1 MTERWRFRVRGTVQ
15 GVGFRPFV
23 HRHAVGLGLAGWV
36 RNDTDGVLI
45 EVEGAREQIEAL
57 RRRLDRPPRLARVGQ
72 VVASPVAREG
82 AVAGFEILDSVDLG
96 PPGVPVGV
104 DTAPC
109 DACVA
114 ELRDPADRRH
124 RYPFGSCTD
133 CGPRYTIVRS
143 VPYDR
148 ANTTMAGFAMCPRC
162 QQEHDDPGDRRF
174 HAQPNAC
181 WTCGP
186 QATWRDPSGDPR
198 RVGDA
203 AVRSAVGALL
213 AAEVVAVKGVGGYHL
228 VADATSD
235 AAVGALR
242 RRKARDHKPFAVMVP
257 DLDAARR
264 LCHLGPA
271 AVEALASHRRPI
283 VLAPRRADAEIAGTV
298 APGLPEL
305 GVMLPYSPLHQLLLD
320 DAGRALVMTSGN
332 VSDEP
337 IAHDDDDAV
346 VRLGPLVD
354 GLLTHDRPIHVRCDD
369 SVARATGPRVQLLR
383 RSRGHV
389 PEPLTLPFD
398 ATGACVLAVGGE
410 LKSTIAV
417 TRGRDVIASGHLG
430 DLEHLATHR
439 SFLQAVEHLPALC
452 GVAPDVVAH
461 DLHPEYL
468 STKWAMELDVALV
481 GVQHHHAHA
490 AACLVDHGRTAPVV
504 ALCFDGLGYG
514 PDGTMWGGEV
524 LVADL
529 GGFERAG
536 HLLPVVMPGG
546 TAAIREPWRMAT
558 SWLTSTVGADA
569 AVEHLHGVDE
579 RAAAVVALS
588 EQGRGPVTTSVG
600 RLFDAVAALLGARS
614 VATYEAQA
622 AIELEAAAR
631 QVPRPEAPTYDGAI
645 AVGPGADDVLVL
657 DPRPLIQ
664 RLLDDLGRGL
674 GLPVLAA
681 GFHEA
686 LGRAAAAAALEVAD
700 RAGLDAVAL
709 TGGVFQNARLTEVTE
724 SALLAAGIEVLV
736 HEQVPANDGG
746 LSIGQAAI
754 AAWTAVPRGGEAMG
768 PAAGGLRR

>member
-1 MTERWRFRVRGTVQ
+1 VVATSPSTERWRFRVRGTVQ

-45 EVEGAREQIEAL
+45 EVEGGPKQIEVL
-57 RRRLDRPPRLARVGQ
+57 RGLLDQPPPLARVEQ
-72 VVASPVAREG
+72 VDASPVAPEG
-82 AVAGFEILDSVDLG
+82 TASGFEIRESVDLG
-96 PPGVPVGV
+96 RAAVPVGV

-109 DACVA
+109 EACVA

-133 CGPRYTIVRS
+133 CGPRYTIVRR

-148 ANTTMAGFAMCPRC
+148 PNTTMAGFVMCPTCR
-162 QQEHDDPGDRRF
+162 QEYDDPGDRRF

-186 QATWRDPSGDPR
+186 QATWRDPSGDAQEA
-198 RVGDA
+198 GDA
-203 AVRSAVGALL
+203 AVRSAVAALL

-228 VADATSD
+228 VTDATSE

-242 RRKARDHKPFAVMVP
+242 ARKARDHKPFAVMVP
-257 DLDAARR
+257 DLDAAHR
-264 LCHLGPA
+264 LCHLDPA
-271 AVEALASHRRPI
+271 TVEALASHRRPI
-283 VLAPRRADAEIAGTV
+283 VLAPRRADAGIAGAV

-320 DAGRALVMTSGN
+320 DVGRPLVMTSGN

-337 IAHDDDDAV
+337 IAHDDEDAV
-346 VRLGPLVD
+346 ARLGSLVD
-354 GLLTHDRPIHVRCDD
+354 GLLTHDRPIHIRCDD
-369 SVARATGPRVQLLR
+369 SVVRAAGPRVQLLR

-389 PEPLTLPFD
+389 PEPLALPFD
-398 ATGACVLAVGGE
+398 AGGTCVLAVGGE

-417 TRGRDVIASGHLG
+417 TRASDVIASGHLG

-439 SFLQAVEHLPALC
+439 SFLQALEHLPALC
-452 GVAPDVVAH
+452 GVVPEVVAH

-468 STKWAMELDVALV
+468 STKVAMELDVDLV

-490 AACLVDHGRTAPVV
+490 ASLLVDHGRTAPVV

-514 PDGTMWGGEV
+514 SDGTMWGGEI

-546 TAAIREPWRMAT
+546 AAAIREPWRMAA
-558 SWLTSTVGADA
+558 SWLTSTAGADA

-588 EQGRGPVTTSVG
+588 EAGGGPVTTSVG
-600 RLFDAVAALLGARS
+600 RLFDAVAALLGGRA

-622 AIELEAAAR
+622 AIELEAVAR
-631 QVPRPEAPTYDGAI
+631 QIPRSEAPTYDGAI
-645 AVGPGADDVLVL
+645 VLDRDPDGVLVM
-657 DPRPLIQ
+657 DPRPLL
-664 RLLDDLGRGL
+664 RLLLDDLDRGL
-674 GLPVLAA
+674 EVPVLAA

-686 LGRAAAAAALEVAD
+686 LGRAAAAAALDVAG
-700 RAGLDAVAL
+700 RAGIDTVGL
-709 TGGVFQNARLTEVTE
+709 TGGVFQNARLTEVAE
-724 SALLAAGIEVLV
+724 SALREAGIEVLV

-754 AAWTAVPRGGEAMG
+754 AAW
-768 PAAGGLRR
+768 AATTEG

>member
-1 MTERWRFRVRGTVQ
+1 MTERWRLRVRGTVQ

-45 EVEGAREQIEAL
+45 EVQGPPEQIEAL
-57 RRRLDRPPRLARVGQ
+57 RRLLDQPPRLARVEEI
-72 VVASPVAREG
+72 VASPVAPQG
-82 AVAGFEILDSVDLG
+82 LVAGFEILDSVDLG
-96 PPGVPVGV
+96 PPAVPVSV

-109 DACVA
+109 EACVA
-114 ELRDPADRRH
+114 ELRDPGDRRH

-148 ANTTMAGFAMCPRC
+148 PNTTMVGFTMCPTC
-162 QQEHDDPGDRRF
+162 QREYDDPGDRRF
-174 HAQPNAC
+174 HAEPNAC

-198 RVGDA
+198 SVGDA
-203 AVRSAVGALL
+203 AVRAAVVVL
-213 AAEVVAVKGVGGYHL
+213 AAGDVLAVKGVGGYHL

-235 AAVGALR
+235 VAVGALR
-242 RRKARDHKPFAVMVP
+242 RRKARDLKPFAVMVP
-257 DLDAARR
+257 DLDAAHR
-264 LCHLGPA
+264 LCHLDHA
-271 AVEALASHRRPI
+271 AVDALASHRRPI
-283 VLAPRRADAEIAGTV
+283 VLAPRRADAEIAGAV

-305 GVMLPYSPLHQLLLD
+305 GLMLPYSPLHQLLAD
-320 DAGRALVMTSGN
+320 DVGRPLVMTSGN

-346 VRLGPLVD
+346 ARLGPLVD
-354 GLLTHDRPIHVRCDD
+354 GLLTHDRPIHIRCDD
-369 SVARATGPRVQLLR
+369 SVVRASGPRVQLLR

-389 PEPLTLPFD
+389 PEPLALAFD
-398 ATGACVLAVGGE
+398 ASGTCVLAVGGE

-417 TRGRDVIASGHLG
+417 TRGGDVIASGHLG

-439 SFLQAVEHLPALC
+439 SFLQALEHLPALY
-452 GVAPDVVAH
+452 GVVPDVVAH

-468 STKWAMELDVALV
+468 STKAAMELDVALV

-529 GGFERAG
+529 GGFGRAG
-536 HLLPVVMPGG
+536 HLLPVEMPGG
-546 TAAIREPWRMAT
+546 TAAIREPWRMAA
-558 SWLTSTVGADA
+558 SWLTATAGADA
-569 AVEHLHGVDE
+569 AVEHLQGVDD

-588 EQGRGPVTTSVG
+588 ELGGGPVTTSVG
-600 RLFDAVAALLGARS
+600 RLFDAVAALLGARA

-631 QVPRPEAPTYDGAI
+631 KVPRSDAPTYDGAI
-645 AVGPGADDVLVL
+645 VLGRGADGALVM
-657 DPRPLIQ
+657 DPRPLIAQ
-664 RLLDDLGRGL
+664 LLDDLGRGHA
-674 GLPVLAA
+674 LPVLAA

-686 LGRAAAAAALEVAD
+686 LGRAAAAAALEVAG

-724 SALLAAGIEVLV
+724 SALLEAGIEVLV
-736 HEQVPANDGG
+736 HERVPANDGG
-746 LSIGQAAI
+746 LSIGQAAV
-754 AAWTAVPRGGEAMG
+754 AAWAAVPGRR
-768 PAAGGLRR
+768 GLRIALDDGDLG